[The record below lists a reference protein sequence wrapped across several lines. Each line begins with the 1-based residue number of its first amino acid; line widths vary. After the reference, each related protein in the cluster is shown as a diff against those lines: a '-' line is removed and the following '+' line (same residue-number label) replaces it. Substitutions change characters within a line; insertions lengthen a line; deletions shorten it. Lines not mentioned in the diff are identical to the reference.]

1 MAPGHHQHKYY
12 EVTNDAC
19 GDDGVECIAQEK
31 HRSDAGRYHITVEDK
46 RDGSNSQTTQQT
58 ERVSFHILHSLS
70 ISNRF
75 PTFKRC
81 GFNDVYNHTQPKL
94 HHRLTISI
102 AIAKDLRHL
111 RSIVESEFSRIREQ
125 HELK

>member
-31 HRSDAGRYHITVEDK
+31 HRSDAVRYHITVQDK

-58 ERVSFHILHSLS
+58 ERVSFHIPHSLS
-70 ISNRF
+70 ISKRI
-75 PTFKRC
+75 PTLQRC
-81 GFNDVYNHTQPKL
+81 GPNHIENHTQPQL
-94 HHRLTISI
+94 SRRVTVAIT
-102 AIAKDLRHL
+102 IAKDLRHL
-111 RSIVESEFSRIREQ
+111 RSVLKSE
-125 HELK
+125 